1 MGVGVIEVTKLDGT
15 TMHLNEDFIGRVEMA
30 VAGQS
35 ALYTLD
41 GGHII
46 VANHPHEVVSLIRDE
61 KVALLRRVLAGPVDA
76 DETLAAP
83 GVTRLSEVRP
93 K

>member
-1 MGVGVIEVTKLDGT
+1 MIEVTKLDGA
-15 TMHLNEDFIGRVEMA
+15 TMHLNEDFIGRVEYA

-46 VANHPHEVVSLIRDE
+46 VANSPDEVVSLIRAE
-61 KVALLRRVLAGPVDA
+61 KVALLRRVLAGIDNVPTGVA
-76 DETLAAP
+76 SGSQV
-83 GVTRLSEVRP
+83 GVTRLSEVRS